1 MDPVSYLFSAYLN
14 LVQQQ
19 VSDHYGTE
27 PKTLVVEYEGE
38 QVPFVFQFWQ
48 IQPKSVCRPYEQDVR
63 RFSQCTVKASALF
76 HKLCDDLTRQD
87 DSSWQLPKYRTM
99 YCSAAVSYRPLIAEI
114 RSAEIGDAKQSPAK
128 LAERACNQ
136 AILAAMDSDDE
147 ALLAQR
153 DKACAAVQ

>member
-19 VSDHYGTE
+19 VSDIYGTE
-27 PKTLVVEYEGE
+27 PKSLVVEYEGE
-38 QVPFVFQFWQ
+38 QIPFVFQFWQ
-48 IQPKSVCRPYEQDVR
+48 LQPKSVCRNYEQDAR

-76 HKLCDDLTRQD
+76 GKLGDELSRQD
-87 DSSWQLPKYRTM
+87 SNWQQPQYRAM
-99 YCSAAVSYRPLIAEI
+99 YCAASVNYRPMIADI
-114 RSAEIGDAKQSPAK
+114 RESKQDPARQAEH
-128 LAERACNQ
+128 ACNQ

-153 DKACAAVQ
+153 EQACSARR

>member
-19 VSDHYGTE
+19 VSDIYGTE
-27 PKTLVVEYEGE
+27 LKTLVVQYEGE
-38 QVPFVFQFWQ
+38 QVPYSFQLWR
-48 IQPKSVCRPYEQDVR
+48 IQPQSVCRPYEQDVR

-76 HKLCDDLTRQD
+76 HRLCDDLNRQD
-87 DSSWQLPKYRTM
+87 DSSLQQPKFRAM
-99 YCSAAVSYRPLIAEI
+99 YCQAAVSYRPMIAEI
-114 RSAEIGDAKQSPAK
+114 GEARQNPAQ

-136 AILAAMDSDDE
+136 AILAAMDSEDD

-153 DKACAAVQ
+153 DKACAKVQ